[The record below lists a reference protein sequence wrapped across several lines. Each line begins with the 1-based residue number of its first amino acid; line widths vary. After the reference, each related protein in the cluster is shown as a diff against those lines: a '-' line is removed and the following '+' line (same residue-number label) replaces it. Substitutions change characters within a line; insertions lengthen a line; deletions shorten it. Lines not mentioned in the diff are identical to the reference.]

1 MAIVLL
7 SCWAA
12 KQNDV
17 ERIGRKAKGLLEKHG
32 AQFEVARIFSGTNSG
47 EFLTSIRFVDWERF
61 GRAMYALSRDDEFQ
75 GAVAEANR
83 VGELRE
89 RNIVA
94 TIDLG
99 ADLHSEYLS

>member
-7 SCWAA
+7 SCWTT

-17 ERIGRKAKGLLEKHG
+17 ERIGRKAKALFQKNG
-32 AQFEVARIFSGTNSG
+32 AEFEVNRIFSGTNAG
-47 EFLTSIRFVDWERF
+47 QFMTSIRFVDWERF
-61 GRAMYALSRDDEFQ
+61 GRAMYALSRDAEFQ
-75 GAVAEANR
+75 DAVAEANR

-89 RNIVA
+89 RNIVV

-99 ADLHSEYLS
+99 ADCTASSVS

>member
-7 SCWAA
+7 SCWTA

-17 ERIGRKAKGLLEKHG
+17 ERIGKKAKALFQKNSAE
-32 AQFEVARIFSGTNSG
+32 FEVSRIFSGTNAG
-47 EFLTSIRFVDWERF
+47 QFLTSFRFVDWERF